1 MADLRDFTG
10 KNKRFTGTSGE
21 RISTGTTGERV
32 NTTGVLRYNS
42 TTNLMEYYNGSDWKP
57 IDSPPVITSFA
68 IDGGS
73 NVTSGVVDNEGGGTV
88 SIAVNGSLFD
98 ATGAVVTF
106 IGSGETIST
115 TSITRNN
122 ANLLTAVFTESDFD
136 VSNGPYTLKVT
147 NGSGLSA
154 ELADCITADQTTPV
168 FTNAADTTV
177 TLTDAGRDA
186 GISAAALCGAS
197 GSSNFSVTTGS
208 LPSGLSMTSSTGA
221 ITGTADAVGSDTT
234 STFTVTA
241 VGDDATVTRQFRI
254 TVAAPVITTFN
265 STGTF
270 TAVART
276 TISYIVVGGGGSG
289 GRGPGNQDT
298 GKGGGGAG
306 GMCVGTFTFPGST
319 PSPQLSIPVSI
330 GAGGSQADYSPGVY
344 GNQGTNTVL
353 TLPSVTVTA
362 NGGGGGGAS
371 DNIPGNNNGRPG
383 GSGGGGGGRPSPG
396 SGGSATQGSGTGY
409 TGYGNSGGSAYP
421 SDGNAS
427 GGGGGGAGASGE
439 NGQGNSGG
447 RGGNGGI
454 GRQSDISGT
463 ATYYAGGGGGGNN
476 NTSQNATRSAGGS
489 GGGGRGNHGHQANY
503 GSQFPGVTATANTG
517 GGGGAGMDGEPGN
530 QTSVSVVPWFSVV
543 IIKY

>member
-10 KNKRFTGTSGE
+10 KNKTFTGVAGE

-98 ATGAVVTF
+98 ATGATVTF
-106 IGSGETIST
+106 VGSGETIST
-115 TSITRNN
+115 TAITRNN
-122 ANLLTAVFTESDFD
+122 ANLLTCTFTEADFD
-136 VSNGPYTLKVT
+136 ISNGPYTLKVT

-168 FTNAADTTV
+168 FNQAADTTV
-177 TLTDAGRDA
+177 VLTNGGRGA
-186 GISAAALCGAS
+186 GIPAADLCGAS

-208 LPSGLSMTSSTGA
+208 LPSGLSMTTATGA

-241 VGDDATVTRQFRI
+241 VGDDATVTRQFKI
-254 TVAAPVITTFN
+254 TVQAPVVTTFT
-265 STGTF
+265 STGAGTF
-270 TAVART
+270 SATAGS
-276 TISYIVVGGGGSG
+276 TIEYIVVAGGGSG
-289 GRGPGNQDT
+289 GRCSPDQDT
-298 GKGGGGAG
+298 GK
-306 GMCVGTFTFPGST
+306 
-319 PSPQLSIPVSI
+319 
-330 GAGGSQADYSPGVY
+330 
-344 GNQGTNTVL
+344 
-353 TLPSVTVTA
+353 
-362 NGGGGGGAS
+362 
-371 DNIPGNNNGRPG
+371 
-383 GSGGGGGGRPSPG
+383 GGGGRPSPG

-409 TGYGNSGGSAYP
+409 TGYGNAGGAGNSGS
-421 SDGNAS
+421 GNAS
-427 GGGGGGAGASGE
+427 GGGGGGAGGA
-439 NGQGNSGG
+439 GQAGQANPGIGG
-447 RGGNGGI
+447 AGGV

-476 NTSQNATRSAGGS
+476 ASTQGATRSAGGS
-489 GGGGRGNHGHQANY
+489 GGDGRGNHGHQNNY
-503 GSQFPGVTATANTG
+503 GSQFPGVDATANTG
-517 GGGGAGMDGEPGN
+517 GGGGGAMDGQGSN
-530 QTSVSVVPWFSVV
+530 QNSGIGGAGGSG
-543 IIKY
+543 IIIVKA